1 MPSANYK
8 DYYSILGLKKNASAS
23 EIKQQFRKLALKYHP
38 DRNAG
43 DRQTEARF
51 KEISEAYEVLGDR
64 EKRAKYDR
72 FGQYWQQAEQSGK
85 WSSTPQETDVNGFD
99 FSQYGNFEEFI
110 NELLGRFSTPGN
122 SSNSNS
128 PNSNSYS
135 YNSAND
141 SRTSSTNFG
150 NFANFSSSIPKGDSE
165 ASINLSFHEAF
176 YGTTRR
182 LSIGKSGNN
191 EIVEVRIPP
200 GAKPNSKI
208 RVRDK
213 GQYNVYSGQKG
224 DLYLNVHLQPHPFF
238 RFDGDNLTCEV
249 PITPD
254 EAVLGTSIEVP
265 TPDGM
270 VKMKVPPGIRHGQ
283 SLRLRGK
290 GWILANGE
298 RGDQLVQIAIAIPQ
312 DISSSERKYYEK
324 IRSER
329 KQNPRSH
336 LRRISL

>member
-8 DYYSILGLKKNASAS
+8 DYYSVLGLKKNASAE
-23 EIKQQFRKLALKYHP
+23 EIKKQFRKLALKYHP

-43 DRQTEARF
+43 DRNAEARF
-51 KEISEAYEVLGDR
+51 KEVSEAYEVLGDR

-72 FGQYWQQAEQSGK
+72 FGQYWEQTGQAQR
-85 WSSTPQETDVNGFD
+85 WSNTPQGTDANGFD

-110 NELLGRFSTPGN
+110 NELLGRFSTTDN
-122 SSNSNS
+122 SSNR
-128 PNSNSYS
+128 SYS

-141 SRTSSTNFG
+141 SRTSSTGFG
-150 NFANFSSSIPKGDSE
+150 NFTNFSSSIPRGDSE
-165 ASINLSFHEAF
+165 ATINLSFPEAF
-176 YGTTRR
+176 YGTTKR
-182 LSIGKSGNN
+182 LNLGKAGNN
-191 EIVEVRIPP
+191 EVVEVRIPP
-200 GAKPNSKI
+200 GAKPDSKV
-208 RVRDK
+208 RVRGK

-224 DLYLNVHLQPHPFF
+224 DLYLKVVLQPHPFF
-238 RFDGDNLTCEV
+238 RFEGDNLTCEV

-290 GWILANGE
+290 GWILGTV

-312 DISSSERKYYEK
+312 DISSTERKYYEK

-329 KQNPRSH
+329 KYSPRSH
-336 LRRISL
+336 LRQISL

>member
-8 DYYSILGLKKNASAS
+8 DYYSILELKKNASAE
-23 EIKQQFRKLALKYHP
+23 EIKKQFRKLALKYHP
-38 DRNAG
+38 DRNTG
-43 DRQTEARF
+43 DRQAEARF
-51 KEISEAYEVLGDR
+51 KEISEAYEVLGDK
-64 EKRAKYDR
+64 EKKAKYDR
-72 FGQYWQQAEQSGK
+72 FSQYWQPRQAQK
-85 WSSTPQETDVNGFD
+85 WSNTPQGKDVNGLD

-110 NELLGRFSTPGN
+110 NELLGRFSTSDN
-122 SSNSNS
+122 SSNYR
-128 PNSNSYS
+128 SYS

-141 SRTSSTNFG
+141 SRTSNAGFSD
-150 NFANFSSSIPKGDSE
+150 FANFSSSIPRGDSE
-165 ASINLSFHEAF
+165 ATINLSFNEAF
-176 YGTTRR
+176 YGTTKR
-182 LSIGKSGNN
+182 LNIASSNN
-191 EIVEVRIPP
+191 EVVEVRIPP

-224 DLYLNVHLQPHPFF
+224 DLYLKVHLQPHPFF
-238 RFDGDNLTCEV
+238 KFEGDNLTCEV

-290 GWILANGE
+290 GWILAKG

-312 DISSSERKYYEK
+312 TISSTERKYYEK

-329 KQNPRSH
+329 KYNPRSH

>member
-8 DYYSILGLKKNASAS
+8 DYYSVLGLKKNASAE
-23 EIKQQFRKLALKYHP
+23 EIKKQFRKLALKYHP

-43 DRQTEARF
+43 DRNAEARF

-72 FGQYWQQAEQSGK
+72 FGQYWEQTGQAQR
-85 WSSTPQETDVNGFD
+85 WSNTPQGKDVNGFD

-110 NELLGRFSTPGN
+110 NELLGRFSTSDN
-122 SSNSNS
+122 SSKSR
-128 PNSNSYS
+128 SYS

-141 SRTSSTNFG
+141 SRTSSTGFSNFT
-150 NFANFSSSIPKGDSE
+150 NFSSSIPRGDSE
-165 ASINLSFHEAF
+165 ASISLSFHEAF
-176 YGTTRR
+176 YGTIKR
-182 LSIGKSGNN
+182 LNLGKAGNN
-191 EIVEVRIPP
+191 EVVEVRIPP
-200 GAKPNSKI
+200 GAKPDSKV
-208 RVRDK
+208 RVRGK

-224 DLYLNVHLQPHPFF
+224 DLYLKVHLQPHPFLK
-238 RFDGDNLTCEV
+238 FDGDNLTCEV

-290 GWILANGE
+290 GWNLANGE

-312 DISSSERKYYEK
+312 NISSTEREYYEK

-329 KQNPRSH
+329 KYNPRSH